1 MGRMNDEHR
10 MELEPHRRA
19 GLNVANPRQQERSKH
34 LPIRKALPD
43 PRADFFEQTLARSL
57 LDHADQSLDGWVEAN
72 VGRKE
77 PCLGGEDGRES
88 GKESKL

>member
-1 MGRMNDEHR
+1 
-10 MELEPHRRA
+10 MELEAHRRP
-19 GLNVANPRQQERSKH
+19 GLNVTDPRQEERSEDF
-34 LPIRKALPD
+34 PIRDARPD
-43 PRADFFEQTLARSL
+43 PCADFFEQTLARSL